1 VAISGQ
7 TTEFACSAGYTT
19 HATGSTVCV
28 AATSLLTTTA
38 NPAAGGTVT
47 PASGNQSANAVVN
60 LKATPNQ
67 GYVFSSW
74 SGSSVANPTSASTTI
89 AMTGPESVTA
99 NFVSAITVSTSNIAF
114 GTIYLGS
121 LTTKSVTVTN
131 IGATPITMHNPIL
144 SIVSGGN
151 SSEFAA
157 VNLCPSSL
165 AAGKSCTISVTF
177 AAGPFYNP
185 QTATLSIMDNAGGS
199 PQKVMLTAL
208 VIDPQAQVSV
218 DEWNFGT
225 HKVNT
230 SSVKSIT
237 LTNTGATALTNIH
250 IVPGKNPTDFT
261 ETNNCPAS
269 LGVKASCTINVT
281 FKPLVRGSL
290 SGSVVITD
298 NAQSSPQ
305 SISLS
310 GTGN

>member
-1 VAISGQ
+1 VVILKA
-7 TTEFACSAGYTT
+7 
-19 HATGSTVCV
+19 
-28 AATSLLTTTA
+28 TA
-38 NPAAGGTVT
+38 NP
-47 PASGNQSANAVVN
+47 
-60 LKATPNQ
+60 
-67 GYVFSSW
+67 GYVFSGW
-74 SGSSVANPTSASTTI
+74 SGSAVANASSASTTI
-89 AMTGPESVTA
+89 TMTGPESVTA
-99 NFVSAITVSTSNIAF
+99 NFVAAITVSSTSIPF
-114 GTIYLGS
+114 GTVYLGS
-121 LTTKSVTVTN
+121 LTTKNVTVAN
-131 IGATPITMHNPIL
+131 IGAAPITMHNPIL

-157 VNLCPSSL
+157 VNLCPGSL

-185 QTATLSIMDNAGGS
+185 QTAMLSIMDSAAGS
-199 PQKVMLTAL
+199 PQKVMLTAQ
-208 VIDPQAQVSV
+208 VINPQAQLSV

-230 SSVKSIT
+230 STVRSIT

-250 IVPGKNPTDFT
+250 IGIAGRNPTDFT

-269 LGVKASCTINVT
+269 LGVRSSCTINVT
-281 FKPLVRGSL
+281 FKPLARGSL

-298 NAQSSPQ
+298 NALNSPQ